1 MTCPQTLLGSE
12 NYFIFLALAVGA
24 LINLI
29 KRLPKVHADALPVL
43 AFVIGWGLDTAAGG
57 AFCGLAWKAAALA
70 GLGGGFAGLAAAGG
84 HEALMRTANRIG
96 LSKPAEKLLGTAKE
110 ENAKRLNA
118 SIVFFVLFLG
128 GCSSFL
134 PALAKAAQG
143 AQWLGTVI
151 DVAETGSRAYFAR
164 HPSLENQSRFQSAL
178 ARSKQ
183 ALAAFDAAL
192 ATGKAIEGKDLA
204 KARSEALNAYAELY
218 ALIRDLGI
226 MSATPPAGGAET
238 DAPKPEPFNVPKPA
252 QLGAAW

>member
-1 MTCPQTLLGSE
+1 M
-12 NYFIFLALAVGA
+12 ALAVGA

-29 KRLPKVHADALPVL
+29 KRSPKVHADALPVL
-43 AFVIGWGLDTAAGG
+43 AFVIGWVVDTLVGG
-57 AFCGLAWKAAALA
+57 ALCNLAWKAAALA

-96 LSKPAEKLLGTAKE
+96 LSKPAEKLLGTAKD
-110 ENAKRLNA
+110 ENEKRKKGSAAL
-118 SIVFFVLFLG
+118 IVFFVLFAG

-151 DVAETGSRAYFAR
+151 DVAETGSQAYFSR
-164 HPSLENQSRFQSAL
+164 HPSLENQTKTANAL
-178 ARSKQ
+178 NRAKQ

-204 KARSEALNAYAELY
+204 TARSEALKAYSELY

-252 QLGAAW
+252 EVGAAW